1 MQKIESYNPSLGTA
15 MLLVG
20 GAGVGKTSLGMRLVE
35 GTYVFAADPNLQS
48 GIDYLKKINKLSNIV
63 GYDLPFLDDSGK
75 PVVVAAQYQRM
86 LEKLDAAI
94 KDPKV
99 KAILL
104 ESAMFIEDV
113 FKAKICNAPN
123 AAAIKLNG
131 YDQWGTLVLVWKSMI
146 YQLRQSGKILI
157 MTAHEGKE
165 RDESDSVYKY
175 QIAVDGSIREK
186 LPAMFSDV
194 WRCEIQ
200 ENLGQHTWNVRM
212 LGNARQEHLKRS
224 SKFSDLKPII
234 TQDELVT
241 ICKQRLSSPSIPAT
255 IPTSSALPKT

>member
-1 MQKIESYNPSLGTA
+1 MQNINQYNPNLGTA
-15 MLLVG
+15 ILLVG
-20 GAGVGKTSLGMRLVE
+20 GAGVGKTSLGMRLVK
-35 GTYVFAADPNLQS
+35 GTYIFAADPNLQS
-48 GIDYLKKINKLSNIV
+48 GIDYLKKISALDGNIV
-63 GYDLPFLDDSGK
+63 GYDLPFLDDEGK
-75 PVVVAAQYQRM
+75 PVPVVSQYQRM
-86 LEKLDAAI
+86 LTKLSIAI
-94 KDPKV
+94 QEDKV

-113 FKAKICNAPN
+113 IKAKICNAPN
-123 AAAIKLNG
+123 AAAIKLSG
-131 YDQWGTLVLVWKSMI
+131 YDQWGSLVLAWKSII

-165 RDESDSVYKY
+165 RDESDSIYKY

-186 LPAMFSDV
+186 FPAMFSDV

-224 SKFSDLKPII
+224 SKFADLKPVV
-234 TQDELVT
+234 TQDELVS
-241 ICKQRLSSPSIPAT
+241 ICKQRLS
-255 IPTSSALPKT
+255 